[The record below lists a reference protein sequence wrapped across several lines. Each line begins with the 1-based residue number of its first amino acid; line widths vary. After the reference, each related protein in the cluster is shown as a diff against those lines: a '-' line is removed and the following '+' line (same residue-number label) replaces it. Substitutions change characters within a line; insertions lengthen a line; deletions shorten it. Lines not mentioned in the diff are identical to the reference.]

1 MTNKMKYSKR
11 LENPYTGD
19 EVEIE
24 AATEQSLQ
32 KKIEKQEKDWEKE
45 QEEWKQERHVKS
57 QKQRVREMNNKIWEL
72 NNNLRSHMLSDI
84 DKWSSYDYYD
94 SLKKKS
100 RYSDIISPPTIKEV
114 RKELKVPLKFR
125 LWEHFS
131 EGRKS
136 KRTAAENEAQKLLNE
151 RIEEYE
157 KDAKRYNKKTDDY
170 NDGIDKRYKSY
181 TAGDQQEV
189 AEYFGWVIE
198 QDCRDI
204 DGYYIEVRPKSF
216 LFYDVE
222 RKMLSVDLELPD
234 TRRIPGIDSY
244 EYIEKTDKTKENK
257 MSAHEYKSFYNK
269 VICGIV
275 LRVICVLYKSD
286 EYQLLDTIIVNGYR
300 VRLDRS
306 RGKHIRDCI
315 ISVEIEKKEYEEL
328 YLRKVDG
335 EAVIRRVSK
344 DVPADLTADSIH
356 LTPIYDS
363 GNLNMF
369 YVK

>member
-84 DKWSSYDYYD
+84 EKWSSYDYYD

-157 KDAKRYNKKTDDY
+157 KDAKKKKKKTDDY
-170 NDGIDKRYKSY
+170 NDGIDKRYL
-181 TAGDQQEV
+181 
-189 AEYFGWVIE
+189 
-198 QDCRDI
+198 R
-204 DGYYIEVRPKSF
+204 
-216 LFYDVE
+216 
-222 RKMLSVDLELPD
+222 
-234 TRRIPGIDSY
+234 
-244 EYIEKTDKTKENK
+244 NK
-257 MSAHEYKSFYNK
+257 
-269 VICGIV
+269 I
-275 LRVICVLYKSD
+275 
-286 EYQLLDTIIVNGYR
+286 TI
-300 VRLDRS
+300 RS
-306 RGKHIRDCI
+306 
-315 ISVEIEKKEYEEL
+315 
-328 YLRKVDG
+328 
-335 EAVIRRVSK
+335 
-344 DVPADLTADSIH
+344 
-356 LTPIYDS
+356 
-363 GNLNMF
+363 
-369 YVK
+369 